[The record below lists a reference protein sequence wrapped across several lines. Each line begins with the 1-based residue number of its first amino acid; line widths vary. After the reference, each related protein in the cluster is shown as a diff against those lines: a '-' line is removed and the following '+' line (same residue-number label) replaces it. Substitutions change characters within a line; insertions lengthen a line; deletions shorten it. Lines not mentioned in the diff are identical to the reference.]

1 MRIILLLLTNIA
13 IMVLLFVVAS
23 ILGVGNYLNETGT
36 GLDLQ
41 ALLMFCFILG
51 MGGAG
56 ISLLISKWI
65 AKMTTRAKVIDQPKN
80 QNEKWLMDTVREL
93 ADEACIGMPEVA
105 IFPAEQANAFATGW
119 NRNNALV
126 AVSAGMLQRFPKEEV
141 KAVMAHEIGH
151 VANGDMITL
160 SLIQG
165 VLNTFVL
172 FIARIVAFAVDRVV
186 FKSDGP
192 GIGYFVVTIVMQ
204 IVLGILASM
213 IVMWFSRRREFR
225 ADDWGA
231 TLGSQAG
238 MVNALQRLKAESGMP
253 DQMPENLQAFGINSG
268 KRSGIQSLFMS
279 HPPIDQRIAALKSRS
294 Q

>member
-1 MRIILLLLTNIA
+1 MRVLLFLLTNIA
-13 IMVLLFVVAS
+13 IMVLLYVVAV
-23 ILGVGNYLNETGT
+23 IFGVANYLDETGT

-41 ALLMFCFILG
+41 ALLIFCLILG
-51 MGGAG
+51 MGGSA

-65 AKMTTRAKVIDQPKN
+65 AKMSTRAKVIDKPKN
-80 QNEKWLMDTVREL
+80 QNEQWLVDTVREL
-93 ADEACIGMPEVA
+93 AEEAGIGMPEVA

-151 VANGDMITL
+151 VANGDMVTM

-172 FIARIVAFAVDRVV
+172 FIARVIAFAVDRVI
-186 FKSDGP
+186 FKNDSGY
-192 GIGYFVVTIVMQ
+192 GIGYIVVTIVMQ

-225 ADDWGA
+225 ADAWGA
-231 TLGSQAG
+231 ALGSQAG
-238 MVNALQRLKAESGMP
+238 MINALQRLKAESGMP
-253 DQMPENLQAFGINSG
+253 DQMPENLNAFGINSG
-268 KRSGIQSLFMS
+268 KRSGIQAMFMS
-279 HPPIDQRIAALKSRS
+279 HPPIDQRIKALKESN
-294 Q
+294 

>member
-1 MRIILLLLTNIA
+1 MRILLLLLTNIA

-56 ISLLISKWI
+56 ISLLISKWV

-93 ADEACIGMPEVA
+93 ADEAGIGMPEVA

-172 FIARIVAFAVDRVV
+172 FIARIVAFAVDRIV
-186 FKSDGP
+186 FRSDGP

-225 ADDWGA
+225 ADAWGA
-231 TLGSQAG
+231 SLGSQAG
-238 MVNALQRLKAESGMP
+238 MISALQRLKAESGMP

>member
-1 MRIILLLLTNIA
+1 MRILLLLLTNIA
-13 IMVLLFVVAS
+13 IMVLLLIVAS
-23 ILGVGNYLNETGT
+23 ILGVGNYLDETGT

-41 ALLMFCFILG
+41 ALLIFCFILG
-51 MGGAG
+51 MGGSA
-56 ISLLISKWI
+56 ISLMISKWI
-65 AKMTTRAKVIDQPKN
+65 AKFSTGAKLIEQPKN
-80 QNEKWLMDTVREL
+80 QNEQWLVSTVREL
-93 ADEACIGMPEVA
+93 ADEAGIGMPEVA

-172 FIARIVAFAVDRVV
+172 FIARVVAFAVDRVILKNDQG
-186 FKSDGP
+186 F

-231 TLGSQAG
+231 QLGSQAG
-238 MVNALQRLKAESGMP
+238 MISALQRLKAESGMP

-268 KRSGIQSLFMS
+268 KRSGIRAMFMS
-279 HPPIDQRIAALKSRS
+279 HPPIDERIKALQKSN
-294 Q
+294 